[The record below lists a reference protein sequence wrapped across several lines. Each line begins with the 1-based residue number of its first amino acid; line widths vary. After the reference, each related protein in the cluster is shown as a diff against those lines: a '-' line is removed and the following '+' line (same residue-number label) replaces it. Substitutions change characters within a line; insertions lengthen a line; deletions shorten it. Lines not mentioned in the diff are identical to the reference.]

1 MTLWASGQCSTPIA
15 GRSAWAMDVDQKM
28 IVRFILK
35 KLYLWILLT
44 LAEKKR
50 SIHDGIALCDVNFND
65 HDDQDFFGE
74 TKRALELIA
83 RTDRRRYQR
92 VREHIDYIVN
102 TELAAFATYN
112 PGKICKVDFGRL
124 KFSEH
129 PEWSHYMY
137 AATLVHEATHGYIE
151 AKGFR
156 YIKPNRLRIERIC
169 RSEENRFLSR
179 IDSEWGDA
187 LHNPFNPQHWD
198 RKSGFEQVR
207 KQLQR
212 IAESRARSRAQDA
225 DTKSDL
231 TAS

>member
-1 MTLWASGQCSTPIA
+1 
-15 GRSAWAMDVDQKM
+15 
-28 IVRFILK
+28 
-35 KLYLWILLT
+35 
-44 LAEKKR
+44 
-50 SIHDGIALCDVNFND
+50 
-65 HDDQDFFGE
+65 
-74 TKRALELIA
+74 
-83 RTDRRRYQR
+83 
-92 VREHIDYIVN
+92 
-102 TELAAFATYN
+102 
-112 PGKICKVDFGRL
+112 
-124 KFSEH
+124 
-129 PEWSHYMY
+129 MY

>member
-179 IDSEWGDA
+179 SIQNGVKSF
-187 LHNPFNPQHWD
+187 HPQHWD
-198 RKSGFEQVR
+198 RNLGLTSR